1 LKTLYA
7 AFLVT
12 CICAFSLGKASAQS
26 SQVDQSLLHGLL
38 SRHVNGGGW
47 VDYAGLRRDRTVL
60 QSYLDTL
67 RNVDVAKLPSDAE
80 RLAFWIDAYN
90 AFTLN
95 DVLEYVDGKTDSVKK
110 VNGFFDKNKHPIAGE
125 SLTLDEI
132 ERHGRN
138 LRDPRIHFAINC
150 ASGSC
155 PKLQP
160 FAYTAAE
167 LDRQLNRVTS
177 EFFADSGRG
186 LRLQRN
192 ENTVLLSPILEWYAG
207 DFSGATSATGQFLSR
222 ARAAISGDNVIEFV
236 VNHVGQDVA
245 SYIRQQRPTVKY
257 LDYDWTL
264 NSQKLHPQGQ

>member
-1 LKTLYA
+1 M
-7 AFLVT
+7 FLAS
-12 CICAFSLGKASAQS
+12 CICALWLGKASAQNDL
-26 SQVDQSLLHGLL
+26 VDQTVFSRLLA
-38 SRHVNGGGW
+38 RHVNTAGW
-47 VDYAGLRRDRTVL
+47 VDYVGLRQDRATL

-67 RNVDVAKLPSDAE
+67 RPVDAAKLPSDAACS
-80 RLAFWIDAYN
+80 AFWINAYN

-132 ERHGRN
+132 ERRGRN

-150 ASGSC
+150 ASTSC

-167 LDRQLNRVTS
+167 LDRQLNQVTR
-177 EFFADSGRG
+177 EFFMDSGRG
-186 LRLQRN
+186 LRLQRD
-192 ENTVLLSPILEWYAG
+192 ENTVSLSPILEWYAG

-222 ARAAISGDNVIEFV
+222 ARAAISGDSVIEFV
-236 VNHVGQDVA
+236 INHVGQDLA
-245 SYIRQQRPTVKY
+245 SYIRQQRPKVKY

-264 NSQKLHPQGQ
+264 NSQRLHPQGQ